1 MHNSI
6 YDPLMVTFNV
16 LRGEAP
22 SYLRDLMTPYVPT
35 RRLRSKNKLLLH
47 QPRFH
52 LKKGVLKT
60 SAPSMPL
67 E

>member
-6 YDPLMVTFNV
+6 YDQLMVTFNV

-22 SYLRDLMTPYVPT
+22 SYLRDLMTPYVST

-47 QPRFH
+47 QMS
-52 LKKGVLKT
+52 KGD
-60 SAPSMPL
+60 
-67 E
+67 